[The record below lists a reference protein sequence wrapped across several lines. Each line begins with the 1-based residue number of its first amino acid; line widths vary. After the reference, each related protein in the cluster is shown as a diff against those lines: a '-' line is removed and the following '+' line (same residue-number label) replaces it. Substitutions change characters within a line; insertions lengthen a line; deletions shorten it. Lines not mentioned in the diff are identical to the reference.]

1 MAIEY
6 NVLALRGADI
16 KDKEYVEMYNL
27 DPEIANTPK
36 INDAMLDLV
45 YNENMANGVTEQRS
59 NELRSNAEREIKI
72 LLAKKGLLPKKT

>member
-6 NVLALRGADI
+6 NMLALRGADI

-27 DPEIANTPK
+27 DPELANTPK

>member
-27 DPEIANTPK
+27 DPSIANTPE
-36 INDAMLDLV
+36 INNVMLDMV
-45 YNENMANGVTEQRS
+45 YKDNIKNGSTKERAD
-59 NELRSNAEREIKI
+59 ELRASAERDIKI
-72 LLAKKGLLPKKT
+72 LLAKKGLLK

>member
-27 DPEIANTPK
+27 DPSIANTPE
-36 INDAMLDLV
+36 INNVMLDMFRSSLLKAHKI
-45 YNENMANGVTEQRS
+45 ANS
-59 NELRSNAEREIKI
+59 
-72 LLAKKGLLPKKT
+72 

>member
-27 DPEIANTPK
+27 DPSIANTPE
-36 INDAMLDLV
+36 INNIMLDMV
-45 YNENMANGVTEQRS
+45 YKDNIKNGSTKERAD
-59 NELRSNAEREIKI
+59 ELRASAERDIKI
-72 LLAKKGLLPKKT
+72 LLAKKGLLK

>member
-27 DPEIANTPK
+27 DPELANTPK

-45 YNENMANGVTEQRS
+45 YNENISDGVGEQRA
-59 NELRSNAEREIKI
+59 NELRTNAKRDINI
-72 LLAKKGLLPKKT
+72 LLAKKGLLPNKK

>member
-6 NVLALRGADI
+6 NILALRGADI

-27 DPEIANTPK
+27 DPEIQNTPK

>member
-27 DPEIANTPK
+27 DPSIANTPE
-36 INDAMLDLV
+36 INNVMLDMV
-45 YNENMANGVTEQRS
+45 YRDNIKNGSTKERAD
-59 NELRSNAEREIKI
+59 ELRASAERDIKI
-72 LLAKKGLLPKKT
+72 LLAKKGLLK

>member
-6 NVLALRGADI
+6 NILALRGADI

>member
-27 DPEIANTPK
+27 DPSIANTPE
-36 INDAMLDLV
+36 INNVMLDMV
-45 YNENMANGVTEQRS
+45 YKDNIKNGSTKERAD
-59 NELRSNAEREIKI
+59 ELRASAERDINI
-72 LLAKKGLLPKKT
+72 LLAKKGLLK